1 MITDRKS
8 YLVTGANQNILQVVL
23 NKQEKE
29 ELVIRL
35 HKEGKT
41 IRRIAQ
47 AAHLSFTDIGKIIR
61 KLNGQND
68 NDGIDL
74 KDKSIETRAIY
85 LFSIGKSPLEVA
97 IELNMPSI
105 EVHNMQEEFW
115 ALNQLHELAFVYSEI
130 KNFLPSFIKLY
141 RCLKECK
148 MLNEEYLIS
157 FLKYAGHDMP
167 ELTYRLQQL
176 ANEVID
182 LESKKKQSI
191 DTLVQLDDTLSW
203 YHRNIKINKQILSD
217 LDKKINQINTKLH

>member
-8 YLVTGANQNILQVVL
+8 YLVTISNQNILQVVL
-23 NKQEKE
+23 NKQDKE
-29 ELVIRL
+29 ELAIRL

-41 IRRIAQ
+41 IREIAHIV
-47 AAHLSFTDIGKIIR
+47 HLSFTDIGKIIR